1 MKNNTLKII
10 VVSLI
15 FVFGVLQTAW
25 GDDSP
30 TAAPTCSTNEPRE
43 GSDWHNISNS
53 PCIYFNNMYA
63 NYTKVAILLG
73 RKWDFGGADPGSEG
87 LNLTKIENTNL
98 YYRKQDSWAHYTTFL
113 FIQENGWGWESNNK
127 VTDRKNSASNYTN
140 TYNVGMN
147 GGYHMFTACCGEK
160 GANLGYVSNS
170 NRDAMLQPRQNVK
183 IMLSTDG
190 GSTYTES
197 ASYLGTI
204 QASRYTMSSNNAV
217 SSSNKTLSESSSYAM
232 GVISSSITFTASATN
247 TGYEFVGW
255 GISDAG
261 PTQKT
266 NTYNYLIGGEAT
278 IYAYYKKNTP
288 VYTVRFHA
296 NWPGSDP
303 MSDPPTQKV
312 EKNMCAAKPKM
323 EERKWYE
330 LEGWYTDEACTEQWM
345 FGEPVTRDMD
355 LYAHWV
361 GGNYPTMAILASFLN
376 DWNENNVQKMTK
388 SEDGKSASYT
398 HTFTEAVADKEF
410 GLRESKNDNPNEQAD
425 WWALETVEGPIT
437 ASTTVQLY
445 SENKIGKGNTKNI
458 KITVNE
464 PQEVTFTFDYVTKKL
479 TVSYALD
486 NQNKYRLVYVETLGG
501 TTHVF
506 HPSHTIAAAEDAHMD
521 TVSLYVKPY
530 ERKASGSNTNS
541 CYVVL
546 QQMTDGK
553 AWVEKERIDVKKQTG
568 IFTTNGVYNFVL
580 VQDGSGASLPIEKV
594 HPYSGNYYIRLG
606 LDKGLDRD
614 YRSAEKQFRF
624 SDYASKYDERFDHY
638 FCQWREQGKD
648 VRFCVAC
655 DYSACVSDT
664 LVQEPAGDAHHN
676 YTDPNGIMQHSANV
690 RFMWNSEN
698 NSIDRDYLA
707 GAGENLHL
715 LSAKGIK
722 DMAKKEQTDLVLTDA
737 ENWVY
742 QQDVYACTGALVKLL
757 VSPYNGAP
765 KNEYLYFKGAA
776 GEGFTKEN
784 AVQLIGGTTGQTLK
798 VRVIYDFK
806 SNHLISAWLPNDS
819 KEISGELPLHSDLIL
834 IRKEHSDAQQITF
847 SDEKAS
853 ITKVSQAYGVVSLS
867 RRHFADKDVPANA
880 KKFYWI
886 SFPFDV
892 HLSEVFSSL
901 TYGSQ
906 YLIKYY
912 DGAERAAKG
921 NWIDSPSF
929 WKMYTKRDGVVLKKG
944 VGYLLH
950 VNCNDTASFFAK
962 GNQEV
967 NIYFPSVNT
976 DSMTISGAIE
986 KTIVPAH
993 PCNIERG
1000 NRKIYDSNWNLIGVP
1015 AWANVNAMG
1024 LPNATEMGDVKFL
1037 YEYVPLTNGY
1047 NAVTAKTYNFG
1058 SMKAYMVQ
1066 FAGTINWKEKAITT
1080 AEKQMRAAAEGGAE
1094 DKTVCLELL
1103 RGEERLDHTFVQL
1116 SDNEGI
1122 TEGFDLNSDLTKVH
1136 NQGCNLYTLIGS
1148 EQIEA
1153 AANILPMSERTIY
1166 VPVGVSVDSD
1176 GTYTFALPE
1185 EMEGMDVRIAD
1196 AETGY
1201 THNLLFSPYE
1211 VSLTAGSHTQRFSL
1225 EIHASSQVTTGCSET
1240 DAAGERLRKVL
1251 LNGQLL
1257 LQTGERLYD
1266 AQGKRLW

>member
-1 MKNNTLKII
+1 MKNNTLKTFLVFLLI
-10 VVSLI
+10 VGISLNT
-15 FVFGVLQTAW
+15 L

-30 TAAPTCSTNEPRE
+30 TAAPACSTNEPSE
-43 GSDWHNISNS
+43 GGDWHDVSNS
-53 PCIYFNNMYA
+53 PCIYFNNTYA

-73 RKWDFGGADPGSEG
+73 RKSNYSNSSDVVGSRG
-87 LNLTKIENTNL
+87 LDLTKIENTNL
-98 YYRKQDSWAHYTTFL
+98 YYIQQASWAHYTTFL
-113 FIQENGWGWESNNK
+113 FIQENDWGWEGHT
-127 VTDRKNSASNYTN
+127 VTHRKDYASNYTN
-140 TYNVGMN
+140 TYNVSMN
-147 GGYHMFTACCGEK
+147 GGYHMFTASCGEK
-160 GANLGYVSNS
+160 GANLGYASS
-170 NRDAMLQPRQNVK
+170 STRDDLLHASQHVQ
-183 IMLSTDG
+183 IMLSSDG
-190 GSTYTES
+190 GSTYAKS

-204 QASRYTMSSNNAV
+204 QASRYIMSSNNSVAE
-217 SSSNKTLSESSSYAM
+217 SEKTLSESSSYAT
-232 GVISSSITFTASATN
+232 GVISSAITFTASATN
-247 TGYEFVGW
+247 DGYEFVGW
-255 GISDAG
+255 GINNAG
-261 PTQKT
+261 PTQ
-266 NTYNYLIGGEAT
+266 NANAYNYIIGGEAT
-278 IYAYYKKNTP
+278 IYAYYKKNATT
-288 VYTVRFHA
+288 YTVTFHA
-296 NWPGSDP
+296 NGHGDAPAA
-303 MSDPPTQKV
+303 QKV
-312 EKNMCAAKPKM
+312 EENMCAAKPEM
-323 EERKWYE
+323 AEIKWYE
-330 LEGWYTDEACTEQWM
+330 VEGWYTDEACTERWM
-345 FGEPVTRDMD
+345 FEEPVTQDMD

-361 GGNYPTMAILASFLN
+361 DGNYPMIAVHASFLKW
-376 DWNENNVQKMTK
+376 DDGSPQKMTK

-398 HTFTEAVADKEF
+398 HTFTEAVTAAEF
-410 GLRESKNDNPNEQAD
+410 GLRESKNDNTNKDNQAD
-425 WWALETVEGPIT
+425 WWAFKKSDAHNTIT
-437 ASTTVQLY
+437 ESTTVQLY
-445 SENKIGKGNTKNI
+445 SENSIGKDNKTNI
-458 KITVNE
+458 QITVDK

-501 TTHVF
+501 TTQVF
-506 HPSHTIAAAEDAHMD
+506 HPSHTIAAAEEARTD
-521 TVSLYVKPY
+521 TVSLYVKPF
-530 ERKASGSNTNS
+530 ERKATGSNAND

-553 AWVEKERIDVKKQTG
+553 TWVEKEQIDVKKQTS

-580 VQDGSGASLPIEKV
+580 VQDGSVASLPTEKV
-594 HPYSGNYYIRLG
+594 HPYSGNYYIRV
-606 LDKGLDRD
+606 GLDRD
-614 YRSAEKQFRF
+614 YRSSEKVFRF
-624 SDYASKYDERFDHY
+624 SDYASKYDARFDHY
-638 FCQWREQGKD
+638 FCQYVEGRD

-664 LVQEPAGDAHHN
+664 LVQEPAGDLHHA
-676 YTDPNGIMQHSANV
+676 YTDANGKLLHNANV

-698 NSIDRDYLA
+698 NHIDRAYLA

-715 LSAKGIK
+715 LSEAGIYQSGSNEQAK
-722 DMAKKEQTDLVLTDA
+722 DVVLSDA
-737 ENWVY
+737 NDWVY
-742 QQDVYACTGALVKLL
+742 QADVSAATGARVKLR
-757 VSPYNGAP
+757 VMPYNAAP
-765 KNEYLYFKGAA
+765 ESEYLFFKGAA
-776 GEGFTKEN
+776 GNFSEANT
-784 AVQLIGGTTGQTLK
+784 VQLIGGTTGQTLK

-806 SNHLISAWLPNDS
+806 SNHLISAWLPDDS

-867 RRHFADKDVPANA
+867 RSHFADKGVSDNA

-886 SFPFDV
+886 SFPFNV

-929 WKMYTKRDGVVLKKG
+929 WKMYTKRDSVVLKKG

-967 NIYFPSVNT
+967 NIYFPSANT
-976 DSMTISGAIE
+976 DSMTISS
-986 KTIVPAH
+986 KVDSTVVPAH
-993 PCNIERG
+993 TCTIERG

-1015 AWANVNAMG
+1015 TWANVNAMG

-1066 FAGTINWKEKAITT
+1066 FAGTINWKEKTITPK
-1080 AEKQMRAAAEGGAE
+1080 KQMRAAAEGGAE

-1103 RGEERLDHTFVQL
+1103 RGEEALDHTYVQL
-1116 SDNEGI
+1116 SEDEGI
-1122 TEGFDLNSDLTKVH
+1122 TEGYDMNCDLTKIH
-1136 NQGCNLYTLIGS
+1136 NSGCNLYSLIGS

-1153 AANILPMSERTIY
+1153 AANILPMSERTVY

-1176 GTYTFALPE
+1176 GTYTFALSE
-1185 EMEGMDVRIAD
+1185 ETEGMDVRIAD

-1211 VSLTAGSHTQRFSL
+1211 VSLTAGTYTQRFSL
-1225 EIHASSQVTTGCSET
+1225 EIHASSQVTTGLLPIDR
-1240 DAAGERLRKVL
+1240 DASGERLRKVL
-1251 LNGQLL
+1251 LDGQLFI
-1257 LQTGERLYD
+1257 QRGENVYD
-1266 AQGKRLW
+1266 AQGKRIR